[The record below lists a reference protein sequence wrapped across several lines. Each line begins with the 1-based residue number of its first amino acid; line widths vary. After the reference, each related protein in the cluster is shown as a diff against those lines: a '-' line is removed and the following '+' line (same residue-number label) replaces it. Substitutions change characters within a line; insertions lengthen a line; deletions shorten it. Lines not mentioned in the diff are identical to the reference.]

1 MGFAIGHWLQCPMS
15 KLFINQKGDTMS
27 NVNNDKFFKQYLTAV
42 KGGQF
47 VKVQMQ
53 KELKTKKAFA
63 HHKIVKISEFVAR
76 SGVEYDNQ
84 KDVQAKRESG
94 DLPSKNA
101 GLPWGE
107 WEVYPYSIK
116 HKGARYLRFA
126 TAKTA
131 KRTPAIY
138 ILDGVPVEAD
148 KVKEMCLASEFSR
161 KDDLDVVAIK
171 ESNITGIIA
180 GGVELT
186 Q

>member
-1 MGFAIGHWLQCPMS
+1 MVNIM
-15 KLFINQKGDTMS
+15 
-27 NVNNDKFFKQYLTAV
+27 NNDKFFKQYLTAV

-47 VKVQMQ
+47 VKVQMK
-53 KELKTKKAFA
+53 KELKTKKAFS

-84 KDVQAKRESG
+84 KDVQTKRENG
-94 DLPSKNA
+94 ELPQQNA

-131 KRTPAIY
+131 KRAPAIY
-138 ILDGVPVEAD
+138 LLDGVPVEAD
-148 KVKEMCLASEFSR
+148 EVKAMCLASEFA
-161 KDDLDVVAIK
+161 KKGDLDVVSIR
-171 ESNITGIIA
+171 ESNITGIVA
-180 GGVELT
+180 GGEELT